1 MSSYVSIPVATDGP
15 LSTEATRR
23 QLNRRQAET
32 VEKLAQAALEELRE
46 VGYDALTVRSV
57 AGRARVAPATAYN
70 YFSSKNHLVAE
81 VFWRRLAARPRPE
94 GAVGHPADRVIA
106 VLEDLVRFLGEEP
119 ELAAAA
125 NPALL
130 GPDPDVQRLRLR
142 FGLEVQQRLADA
154 LGADADPQVLN
165 TLLMLWAGGL
175 LEGGMGYLSYEQ
187 VGEQMSV
194 AVRQIMGGAR

>member
-1 MSSYVSIPVATDGP
+1 
-15 LSTEATRR
+15 
-23 QLNRRQAET
+23 
-32 VEKLAQAALEELRE
+32 
-46 VGYDALTVRSV
+46 
-57 AGRARVAPATAYN
+57 AYN

-94 GAVGHPADRVIA
+94 GTVGDPADRVIA

-154 LGADADPQVLN
+154 LGTDADPQVLN

>member
-1 MSSYVSIPVATDGP
+1 MSSYVSIPVAADGP

-94 GAVGHPADRVIA
+94 GTVGDPADRVIA

-130 GPDPDVQRLRLR
+130 GPDPDVQHLRLR

-154 LGADADPQVLN
+154 LGTEADPQVLN

>member
-1 MSSYVSIPVATDGP
+1 MSSYVSNPVATDGP

-94 GAVGHPADRVIA
+94 GTVGDPADRVIA

-130 GPDPDVQRLRLR
+130 GPDPDVQHLRLR

-154 LGADADPQVLN
+154 LGTEADPQVLN

>member
-94 GAVGHPADRVIA
+94 GTVGDPADRVIA

-130 GPDPDVQRLRLR
+130 GPDPDVQHLRLR

-154 LGADADPQVLN
+154 LGTEADPQVLN

>member
-15 LSTEATRR
+15 PSTEATRR

-94 GAVGHPADRVIA
+94 GTVGDPADRVIA

-130 GPDPDVQRLRLR
+130 GPDPDVQHLRLR

-154 LGADADPQVLN
+154 LGTEADPQVLN